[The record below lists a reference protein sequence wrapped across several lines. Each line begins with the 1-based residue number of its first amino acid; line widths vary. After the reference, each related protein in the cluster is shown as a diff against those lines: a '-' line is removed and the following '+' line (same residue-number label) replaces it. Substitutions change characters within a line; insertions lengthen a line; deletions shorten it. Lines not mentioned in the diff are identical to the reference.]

1 MNTLQAVRR
10 LPLLLWCG
18 SPDLHRRRRPG
29 GPHHKRLPLLC
40 ALALAFFFTGCDK
53 EQEREEL
60 KPAQPEPVKPQP
72 AQPQAAGGHLDRIL
86 KAKVLRIGVKGDSPP
101 FCYLDKENRPVGF
114 DVDLGFRLARKLG
127 VQPVF
132 VTVPTAERVEKLK
145 SGEIDCIIATFTAT
159 RRRAKDVDFSIP
171 YFQDQQ
177 KLLVKTASP
186 VQSYRDLA
194 GKKVAVI
201 RNTTSLNNLKV
212 VAPDAKPVE
221 VETNADGLKQLE
233 AGEVD
238 ALTGDGIS
246 LLGLRLTSVDPSQT
260 RIAGEGFSVEPYVI
274 GLPRNDSD
282 FRGRVDEFLTELWN
296 SGSWTRLFDKWLG
309 EKSPYNLHAQF
320 QMAVLPE

>member
-1 MNTLQAVRR
+1 MNTFR
-10 LPLLLWCG
+10 LPF
-18 SPDLHRRRRPG
+18 
-29 GPHHKRLPLLC
+29 LC
-40 ALALAFFFTGCDK
+40 ALALALLISGCDK
-53 EQEREEL
+53 DQEREQP
-60 KPAQPEPVKPQP
+60 KQPEPVKPKVDP
-72 AQPQAAGGHLDRIL
+72 APPLAASGHLERITQ
-86 KAKVLRIGVKGDSPP
+86 AKVLRIGVKGDSPP
-101 FCYLDKENRPVGF
+101 FCYLDKEGRPVGF

-132 VTVPTAERVEKLK
+132 VTVPTAERVAKLK
-145 SGEIDCIIATFTAT
+145 AGEIDCIIATFTAT

-177 KLLVKTASP
+177 KLLVKAASP
-186 VQSYRDLA
+186 VQSYRDLS

-212 VAPDAKPVE
+212 VAPDAKFVE
-221 VETNADGLKQLE
+221 VDTLAAGLSKLE

-246 LLGLRLTSVDPSQT
+246 LLGLRLTSADPTQT

-309 EKSPYNLHAQF
+309 EKSPYNLQAQF